1 MNRCL
6 EYEDWS
12 LNLITEFKS
21 YVCKYY
27 FLKIFFWIK
36 IATLAQ
42 IVSVSSNTL
51 ENSIWYLIKTSFV
64 EEVQLPWWW
73 YLVIK
78 KLTMLVWSR
87 VSVHDHTTV
96 CRYLSQYKIMSN
108 MSGSLIFF
116 KYTSVFQ
123 SHYHQFTVSYISSKL
138 TQIHVSECTWT
149 FPYAYH
155 LYPVK
160 C

>member
-1 MNRCL
+1 MIVYFKPGLIFAVGRRNGERRANRQRKRNKMNRCL

-51 ENSIWYLIKTSFV
+51 ESSIWYLIKTSFV

-116 KYTSVFQ
+116 
-123 SHYHQFTVSYISSKL
+123 
-138 TQIHVSECTWT
+138 
-149 FPYAYH
+149 
-155 LYPVK
+155 
-160 C
+160 